1 MNLCLLISPGI
12 KVKHFQTKLYLFLG
26 SQCWL
31 PHPYC
36 KEEEGGGGAV
46 SRRQDHDTHRGRCG
60 RPQHDPDQG
69 PGLVQREH
77 HRLQAEVYLLI
88 YTIVG
93 LSMRTSTPT

>member
-1 MNLCLLISPGI
+1 M
-12 KVKHFQTKLYLFLG
+12 
-26 SQCWL
+26 
-31 PHPYC
+31 
-36 KEEEGGGGAV
+36 
-46 SRRQDHDTHRGRCG
+46 SRHQDHDIHRGHCG